1 MDRRSRGEFCSLI
14 IGWGYNWYY
23 VIAIKLNGNSLLM
36 TINIIEN
43 KKATFDFFI
52 QEKIE
57 AGISLKG
64 WEVKSL
70 RSNRGNIKESYA
82 LIKNNEVF
90 LIGSHISPLPNV
102 HVNEDTEPT
111 RTRKLLLKA
120 KEISKIS
127 GLVTQKGYTLIPLSL
142 YWKEGKVK
150 IMIGLAKGRKK
161 HDKRALLK
169 ERDWKMTQ
177 KRLIKKNYNK

>member
-1 MDRRSRGEFCSLI
+1 
-14 IGWGYNWYY
+14 
-23 VIAIKLNGNSLLM
+23 M
-36 TINIIEN
+36 TTTIIEN
-43 KKATFDFFI
+43 KKAKFDYFI
-52 QEKIE
+52 EEKIE

-82 LIKNNEVF
+82 LVKNNEVF
-90 LIGSHISPLPNV
+90 IIGSHISPMPNV
-102 HVNEDTEPT
+102 RTNEDTNPT
-111 RTRKLLLKA
+111 RTRKLLLKT

-127 GLVTQKGYTLIPLSL
+127 GLVTQKGYTLIPLSF
-142 YWKEGKVK
+142 YWKNGNVKV
-150 IMIGLAKGRKK
+150 MIGLAKGRKK
-161 HDKRALLK
+161 QDKRALLK

>member
-1 MDRRSRGEFCSLI
+1 
-14 IGWGYNWYY
+14 
-23 VIAIKLNGNSLLM
+23 M
-36 TINIIEN
+36 TTTIIEN
-43 KKATFDFFI
+43 KKAKFDFFI
-52 QEKIE
+52 EEKIE
-57 AGISLKG
+57 AGIALRG

-82 LIKNNEVF
+82 LVKDNEVF
-90 LIGSHISPLPNV
+90 IIGSHISPLPNV
-102 HVNEDTEPT
+102 NINEDTDPT
-111 RTRKLLLKA
+111 RTRKLLLKG

-127 GLVTQKGYTLIPLSL
+127 GLVTQKGYTLIPLSF

-150 IMIGLAKGRKK
+150 VMIGLAKGRKK
-161 HDKRALLK
+161 QDKRALLK

>member
-1 MDRRSRGEFCSLI
+1 
-14 IGWGYNWYY
+14 
-23 VIAIKLNGNSLLM
+23 M
-36 TINIIEN
+36 TTTIIEN
-43 KKATFDFFI
+43 KKAKFEYFI
-52 QEKIE
+52 EEKIE

-82 LIKNNEVF
+82 LVKNNEVF
-90 LIGSHISPLPNV
+90 IIGSHISPMPNV
-102 HVNEDTEPT
+102 RTNEDTDPT

-127 GLVTQKGYTLIPLSL
+127 GLVTQKGYTLIPLSF
-142 YWKEGKVK
+142 YWKNGNVKV
-150 IMIGLAKGRKK
+150 MIGLAKGRKQQ
-161 HDKRALLK
+161 DKRALLK

>member
-1 MDRRSRGEFCSLI
+1 
-14 IGWGYNWYY
+14 
-23 VIAIKLNGNSLLM
+23 M
-36 TINIIEN
+36 TTTIIEN
-43 KKATFDFFI
+43 KKAKFDFFI
-52 QEKIE
+52 EEKIE

-82 LIKNNEVF
+82 LVKDNEVF
-90 LIGSHISPLPNV
+90 IIGSHISPLPNV
-102 HVNEDTEPT
+102 NINEDTDPT
-111 RTRKLLLKA
+111 RTRKLLLKG

-127 GLVTQKGYTLIPLSL
+127 GLVTQKGYTLIPLSF

-150 IMIGLAKGRKK
+150 VMIGLAKGRKK
-161 HDKRALLK
+161 QDKRALLK

>member
-1 MDRRSRGEFCSLI
+1 
-14 IGWGYNWYY
+14 
-23 VIAIKLNGNSLLM
+23 M
-36 TINIIEN
+36 TTTIIEN
-43 KKATFDFFI
+43 KKAKFDYFI
-52 QEKIE
+52 EEKIE

-82 LIKNNEVF
+82 LVKNNEIF
-90 LIGSHISPLPNV
+90 IIGSHISPMPNV
-102 HVNEDTEPT
+102 RTNEDTDPT

-127 GLVTQKGYTLIPLSL
+127 GLVTQKGYTLIPLSF
-142 YWKEGKVK
+142 YWKNGNVKV
-150 IMIGLAKGRKK
+150 MIGLAKGRKQQ
-161 HDKRALLK
+161 DKRALLK

>member
-1 MDRRSRGEFCSLI
+1 
-14 IGWGYNWYY
+14 
-23 VIAIKLNGNSLLM
+23 M
-36 TINIIEN
+36 TTTIIEN
-43 KKATFDFFI
+43 KKAKFYFFI
-52 QEKIE
+52 EEKIE
-57 AGISLKG
+57 AGIALRG

-82 LIKNNEVF
+82 LVKDNEVF
-90 LIGSHISPLPNV
+90 IIGSHISPLPNV
-102 HVNEDTEPT
+102 NINEDTDPT
-111 RTRKLLLKA
+111 RTRKLLLKG

-127 GLVTQKGYTLIPLSL
+127 GLVTQKGYTLIPLSF

-150 IMIGLAKGRKK
+150 VMIGLAKGRKK
-161 HDKRALLK
+161 QDKRALLK

>member
-1 MDRRSRGEFCSLI
+1 
-14 IGWGYNWYY
+14 
-23 VIAIKLNGNSLLM
+23 M
-36 TINIIEN
+36 TRTIIEN
-43 KKATFDFFI
+43 KKAKFDYFI
-52 QEKIE
+52 EEKIE

-127 GLVTQKGYTLIPLSL
+127 GLVTQKGYTLIPLSF

-150 IMIGLAKGRKK
+150 VMIGLAKGRKK

-177 KRLIKKNYNK
+177 KRLVKKHYNK

>member
-1 MDRRSRGEFCSLI
+1 
-14 IGWGYNWYY
+14 
-23 VIAIKLNGNSLLM
+23 M
-36 TINIIEN
+36 TTTIIEN
-43 KKATFDFFI
+43 KKAKFDFFI
-52 QEKIE
+52 EEKIE

-82 LIKNNEVF
+82 LVKNNEIF
-90 LIGSHISPLPNV
+90 IIGSHISPMPNV
-102 HVNEDTEPT
+102 SANENTDPT

-127 GLVTQKGYTLIPLSL
+127 GLVAQKGYTLIPLSF
-142 YWKEGKVK
+142 YWKNGNVKV
-150 IMIGLAKGRKK
+150 MIGLAKGRKK
-161 HDKRALLK
+161 QDKRALLK
-169 ERDWKMTQ
+169 EKDWKMTQ

>member
-1 MDRRSRGEFCSLI
+1 
-14 IGWGYNWYY
+14 
-23 VIAIKLNGNSLLM
+23 M
-36 TINIIEN
+36 TTTIIEN
-43 KKATFDFFI
+43 KKAKFDYFI
-52 QEKIE
+52 EEKIE

-82 LIKNNEVF
+82 LVKNNEVF
-90 LIGSHISPLPNV
+90 IIGSHISPMPNV
-102 HVNEDTEPT
+102 RTNEETDPT

-127 GLVTQKGYTLIPLSL
+127 GLVTQKGYTLIPLSF
-142 YWKEGKVK
+142 YWKNGNVKV
-150 IMIGLAKGRKK
+150 MIGLAKGRKQQ
-161 HDKRALLK
+161 DKRALLK